1 MSSIKAKFLLFSLLF
16 LCLGAIDSLGQVE
29 EVGASNSL
37 FYYTGSLG
45 TNEQLEFNMQL
56 NGHAISG
63 SCILVTSGNLYVI
76 KGRLAADKSGM
87 GVLVYDE
94 SDQFIASVEAKV
106 ISDEFDFAKEIK
118 KSTLC
123 KVNYIPYGFI
133 KRFILIRCMDKPEKR
148 SRDFAATFYPL
159 EISH

>member
-1 MSSIKAKFLLFSLLF
+1 MSSFKAKFLLFSLLF

-118 KSTLC
+118 GVWKTANGLSR
-123 KVNYIPYGFI
+123 KNVNLTKIAELAQLEEAAFKQYYG
-133 KRFILIRCMDKPEKR
+133 D
-148 SRDFAATFYPL
+148 
-159 EISH
+159 